1 MSFCTF
7 IKVALQILCS
17 KKIEKGWK
25 SSQAESNTSAGE
37 TGVVRNS
44 KRLT

>member
-1 MSFCTF
+1 MSCCTF
-7 IKVALQILCS
+7 NNVALRILCT